1 MIEAFTRLLD
11 WLSQHITSADLVIQ
25 TPLVFIP
32 SLVLCVILAFILV
45 RVVDFFG
52 YLVYPLCNGGKP
64 RPRRGTKQTQALV
77 RATKDDGIV
86 VLQGPVANDASGD
99 PQPSVGSSPETT
111 SQAARAYTPA
121 PHYAL
126 QSSAQRAKLARLVM
140 KGQGGAHRRTPGE
153 VRVVVDEPAV
163 VTPPQATPPH
173 AISTPARPTESGP
186 TESGTVQS
194 ERATSRATAS
204 GEAAK

>member
-1 MIEAFTRLLD
+1 MCFQVIEAFTRLLD

-77 RATKDDGIV
+77 RATNDDGIV
-86 VLQGPVANDASGD
+86 ALQGPVANDASGD

-140 KGQGGAHRRTPGE
+140 KGQGGAHKRTPGE

-163 VTPPQATPPH
+163 VTPPQA
-173 AISTPARPTESGP
+173 ISTPARPAESGP
-186 TESGTVQS
+186 AESGTVQS
-194 ERATSRATAS
+194 EGAASRAAAS